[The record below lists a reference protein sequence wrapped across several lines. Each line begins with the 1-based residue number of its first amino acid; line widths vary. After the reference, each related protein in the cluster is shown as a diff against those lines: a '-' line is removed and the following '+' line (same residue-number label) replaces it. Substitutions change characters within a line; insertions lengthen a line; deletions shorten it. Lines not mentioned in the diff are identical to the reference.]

1 MGLLWYTVFGI
12 WHAPCQF
19 EAAIAGQSVDL
30 KEDTDMADLPIKA
43 LKREER
49 LSDRA
54 AKALES
60 LIVGGVLKSGSRLPP
75 ERELAAMFGVSRT
88 VIREAVQNLAARG
101 LLEVRLGD
109 GTVVTGPSADSV
121 SESLRLLLRSQDTG
135 IAIEHLHEVR
145 RVLEVEIAE
154 RAAERATDEDI
165 SDLGA
170 IVQELE
176 AQRDVEASAR
186 LDVEFHRALA
196 VAAHNPLFIILLDS
210 IGGLLLAIRRTSF
223 DHPETASKARY
234 HHRNIF
240 EQVTRRDPGAAR
252 QAMSSHLDES
262 EDTMRSVLKNSGRT
276 DLLLASLD

>member
-1 MGLLWYTVFGI
+1 
-12 WHAPCQF
+12 
-19 EAAIAGQSVDL
+19 
-30 KEDTDMADLPIKA
+30 MAELPIKA

-54 AKALES
+54 AKALEN
-60 LIVGGVLKSGSRLPP
+60 LIIGGVLASGSRLPP

-88 VIREAVQNLAARG
+88 VIREAVQNLTARG
-101 LLEVRLGD
+101 LLDVRSGD

-121 SESLRLLLRSQDTG
+121 SESLRLLLRSRATG
-135 IAIEHLHEVR
+135 ISIDHLHEVR

-165 SDLGA
+165 CDLEA

-176 AQRDVEASAR
+176 AELDPEASAK

-210 IGGLLLAIRRTSF
+210 IGGLLLAIRRMSF
-223 DHPETASKARY
+223 DHPETALKARY

-240 EQVTRRDPGAAR
+240 EGAKERDVNATA
-252 QAMSSHLDES
+252 QAMRSHLNES
-262 EDTMRSVLKNSGRT
+262 EDTMRTVLRGSGRT
-276 DLLLASLD
+276 DLLFSRLD